1 VPSFL
6 HEFLVEL
13 FRQRPELGPELLH
26 ACVGL
31 RIEGAKAERGSID
44 LSQVAPTEYRSDALT
59 VVRDAAGKAVA
70 AVIVEV
76 QLGEDEDKRW
86 TWPLYLTAARASERC
101 PAMLLV
107 LAPDRRV
114 ARWASQAIEVGQ
126 PGFALRPIVLDY
138 AQVPRI
144 SDPQAACASPE
155 LAVLSA
161 MAHRDLETAAA
172 AGAVIPV
179 LPEDLQ
185 KLYWDVILS
194 VLPGQVRWA
203 LEARMIKGYEYQS
216 DFARKY
222 VAEGRAEGRQE
233 GLEEGM
239 RRGIV
244 EGVCARLPGL
254 RDELTRWLRDQPEGR
269 LVQLAAELGKAQDE
283 AAVRAI
289 FGQRS

>member
-1 VPSFL
+1 MPSFL
-6 HEFLVEL
+6 HEILVEL

-26 ACVGL
+26 ACAGL
-31 RIEGAKAERGSID
+31 RIEGAKVERGSID

-59 VVRDAAGKAVA
+59 VVRDAAGRAVA

-76 QLGEDEDKRW
+76 QLREDEDKRW
-86 TWPLYLTAARASERC
+86 TWPLYLTAVRASERC

-144 SDPQAACASPE
+144 CDREAACASPE

-172 AGAVIPV
+172 ARAVIPV

-185 KLYWDVILS
+185 KLYWDVSLS
-194 VLPGQVRWA
+194 GLPELVRWA
-203 LEARMIKGYEYQS
+203 LEAHDQGLRIPERLCPQVCRRGPWRRAT
-216 DFARKY
+216 ARDRGER
-222 VAEGRAEGRQE
+222 VRTDPGTPGRA
-233 GLEEGM
+233 
-239 RRGIV
+239 
-244 EGVCARLPGL
+244 
-254 RDELTRWLRDQPEGR
+254 D
-269 LVQLAAELGKAQDE
+269 
-283 AAVRAI
+283 AVAP
-289 FGQRS
+289 

>member
-1 VPSFL
+1 MSG
-6 HEFLVEL
+6 
-13 FRQRPELGPELLH
+13 RRPGPLSGIRTP
-26 ACVGL
+26 ACAGL

-59 VVRDAAGKAVA
+59 VIRDAAGKAVA

-76 QLGEDEDKRW
+76 QLREDEDKRW

-144 SDPQAACASPE
+144 SDPEAACASPE

-172 AGAVIPV
+172 ARAVIPV

-185 KLYWDVILS
+185 KLYWDVILF

-222 VAEGRAEGRQE
+222 VAEGRAQGRQE

-254 RDELTRWLRDQPEGR
+254 RDELTRWLCDQPEER
-269 LVQLAAELGKAQDE
+269 LGQLAAELGKAQDE